1 MIYKSYK
8 KIDSLGR
15 VHLPKDFRE
24 ELDLRE
30 NDDILIE
37 VKDNSVVI
45 TKAEDSCV
53 FCGKSDKLTAFKGK
67 FVCAKCIK
75 SLNTT

>member
-15 VHLPKDFRE
+15 VHLPKDFRRE
-24 ELDLRE
+24 IGLGE

-37 VKDNSVVI
+37 VKENAIVI
-45 TKAEDSCV
+45 TKAEENCV
-53 FCGKSDKLTAFKGK
+53 FCGKTDDLRSYKGK
-67 FVCAKCIK
+67 FVCADCIK
-75 SLNTT
+75 ILNTT